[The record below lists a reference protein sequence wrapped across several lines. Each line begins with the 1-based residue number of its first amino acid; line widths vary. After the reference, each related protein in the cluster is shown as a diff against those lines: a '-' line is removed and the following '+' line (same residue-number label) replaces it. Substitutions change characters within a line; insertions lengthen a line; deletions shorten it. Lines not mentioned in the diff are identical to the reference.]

1 MPHVDIPTDGVELP
15 GDLETTEGARGVVVF
30 AHGSGSSRF
39 SPRNQ
44 AVAGGLRQ
52 AGFATLLFDLLT
64 AEEGEVDARTRHLR
78 FDVELLARRLAGVT
92 DWLADHE
99 PTRELVP
106 ACFGASTGAAAALM
120 AAAARPERV
129 GAVIARGGRPDLA
142 GSALPHVRCPT
153 LLIVG
158 GEDHGVLRLNREAAE
173 RMSAPVTIEVVP
185 GAGHL
190 FEEPGALDRVT
201 ELATDFLVQHLPPD
215 PAIGGA
221 RTPSW

>member
-1 MPHVDIPTDGVELP
+1 MTHVDIAADGVHLP
-15 GDLETTEGARGVVVF
+15 GDLEGVEGARGVVVF

-44 AVAGGLRQ
+44 AVAAGLRQ

-78 FDVELLARRLAGVT
+78 FDIELLAERLGAAT
-92 DWLADHE
+92 DWLGEHG
-99 PTRELVP
+99 PTRALAP
-106 ACFGASTGAAAALM
+106 AYFGASTGAAAALI
-120 AAAARPERV
+120 AAAGGQERV
-129 GAVIARGGRPDLA
+129 AAVVSRGGRPDLA
-142 GSALPHVRCPT
+142 GASLPHVRCPT
-153 LLIVG
+153 LLVVG
-158 GEDHGVLRLNREAAE
+158 GNDREVLALNRDAAA

-201 ELATDFLVQHLPPD
+201 DLAADFLAQHVPP
-215 PAIGGA
+215 AAASEG
-221 RTPSW
+221 